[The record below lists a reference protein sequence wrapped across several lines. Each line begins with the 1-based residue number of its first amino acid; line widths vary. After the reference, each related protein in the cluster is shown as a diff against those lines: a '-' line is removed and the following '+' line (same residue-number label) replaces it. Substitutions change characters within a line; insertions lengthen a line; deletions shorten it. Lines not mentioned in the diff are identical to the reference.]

1 MISLENGKT
10 LDEARG
16 DVTRGLEVLDFACHA
31 PHLLKGE
38 SLPDVA
44 EQLDGTTSREP
55 LGVCA
60 GITPFNFPVMVPM
73 WMVPVAVA
81 CGNTFVLKPSPKVPL
96 SANRL
101 AELFLEGGL
110 PAGVLNVVHGG
121 REAVAA
127 LCEHPDVRSISFVGS
142 TATARWVYE
151 TAARHG
157 KRVQSAG
164 GAKNVLLVMPD
175 ADWDSTVRAIMG
187 SAFGCAGQRCMA
199 GSLLMGVG
207 EAAEPLRERVHA
219 AADALT
225 LGNPLEDSTV
235 GMGPVIDRASRDRLF
250 GAIDRASHEGARLV
264 RDGRSQIP
272 ERGFFVGPTLFD
284 GVTPDR
290 SLFREELFGPVV
302 ALAEPATLNEAIEW
316 LNRLPYGNGAT
327 IFTGSGAAAR
337 EFARRI
343 GCGMVGINVGVPAP
357 MAVFPFCGWGDSFFG
372 DLHVQGMEGVQFFT
386 RQKVVLSRW
395 DQGYIRRQGW

>member
-1 MISLENGKT
+1 MSATQSAAARRVDNFLGGKCVASDAATATEVCNPATGEVLALTPAGGLAEVRAAVEAARAAFPGWSATPVTQRARILFRCRHVLGEHAEELARLISLENGKT

-16 DVTRGLEVLDFACHA
+16 DVTRGLEVLDFACLA

-73 WMVPVAVA
+73 WMAPVAVA

-127 LCEHPDVRSISFVGS
+127 LCEHPDVRSISFVGA

-187 SAFGCAGQRCMA
+187 SAFG
-199 GSLLMGVG
+199 S
-207 EAAEPLRERVHA
+207 
-219 AADALT
+219 
-225 LGNPLEDSTV
+225 
-235 GMGPVIDRASRDRLF
+235 
-250 GAIDRASHEGARLV
+250 EGYARLSFAT
-264 RDGRSQIP
+264 DLTTL
-272 ERGFFVGPTLFD
+272 ERGFDALGRFVQ
-284 GVTPDR
+284 
-290 SLFREELFGPVV
+290 S
-302 ALAEPATLNEAIEW
+302 
-316 LNRLPYGNGAT
+316 
-327 IFTGSGAAAR
+327 
-337 EFARRI
+337 
-343 GCGMVGINVGVPAP
+343 
-357 MAVFPFCGWGDSFFG
+357 
-372 DLHVQGMEGVQFFT
+372 
-386 RQKVVLSRW
+386 
-395 DQGYIRRQGW
+395 